1 MANDGEILIQTEHLT
16 KRFGK
21 LVAVDEL
28 NLEIHRG
35 EVFGFLGPNAAG
47 KTTTIGMMVGLIK
60 PTGGRVKIFGL
71 DIKNNLPNILPRVG
85 VVMDYPAFYPYLS
98 GRDNLRLLSR
108 VTGGIDDDRIEQVL
122 EIVELASRAKDKY
135 QTYSHG
141 MKQRVG
147 IACAL
152 LHDPEFLILD
162 EPASGLDPAG
172 MKQIRELITRLG
184 QEGKTIF
191 LSSHLLHE
199 VEQVCD
205 HMAIIKQGK
214 IIAQGVVTELL
225 RRGAMLQLQV
235 TDPNRAMAILQETS
249 WVSSVTREG
258 DLLLVEAPSEHTTEI
273 SPLLAKNNISV
284 SEMKTRESTL
294 ESFFLEV
301 TAEE

>member
-35 EVFGFLGPNAAG
+35 EVFGFLGPNGAG

-108 VTGGIDDDRIEQVL
+108 VTGGINDDRIEQVL

-135 QTYSHG
+135 QTYSRG

-162 EPASGLDPAG
+162 EPTSGLDPAG
-172 MKQIRELITRLG
+172 MKKIRELITRLG

-214 IIAQGVVTELL
+214 IIAQGGVTELL

-273 SPLLAKNNISV
+273 SPLLAKNDISV